1 VCVFN
6 LRIMFLHLVFSEGVI
21 SDNEWNELIFSL
33 DDLEYN
39 VYVTIDYNQYFINL
53 TLFASIMRTN

>member
-1 VCVFN
+1 
-6 LRIMFLHLVFSEGVI
+6 MFLHLVFSEGVI